1 LKIDPTSDAALEL
14 TGGVAKAIADAE
26 RAASAAELDL
36 LAEVETK
43 QLPSRSGGTSKKKS
57 SKKSKKT
64 NALAALSASSSTN
77 EAPTKKEI
85 AIAAATASTIE
96 EVREE
101 STLRTSAAALDCAV
115 ARHETFI
122 AEDDNFA
129 RSAPPIDVEVSYTQC
144 LPRRM
149 SSATFEKLA

>member
-1 LKIDPTSDAALEL
+1 MIIAHLPLRLVVQSTAKRFLGDYGGAAADGSNALKIDPTSDAALEL

-96 EVREE
+96 EVKEE
-101 STLRTSAAALDCAV
+101 STLRTSADSVDLVCIGDLLCT
-115 ARHETFI
+115 HMI
-122 AEDDNFA
+122 
-129 RSAPPIDVEVSYTQC
+129 
-144 LPRRM
+144 
-149 SSATFEKLA
+149 